1 LVKKNREL
9 LDELKAERAKKAE
22 GQEGSEALQR
32 QVEDLKAELRKYTF
46 DAPVNEIFRET
57 SSFGTVFRKAFEE
70 HFTIH
75 QDEDGK
81 FYIHEKD
88 GTPIMETRTEKVG
101 KKEGRKIYAEKTS
114 PMELGPSSI
123 RRVIDKRAWVKHP
136 FG

>member
-1 LVKKNREL
+1 MSDKTLEDLQAENEALVKKNREL

-32 QVEDLKAELRKYTF
+32 QVEELKAELRKYTF

-57 SSFGTVFRKAFEE
+57 SSFGAVFRKAFEE

-88 GTPIMETRTEKVG
+88 GTPIMETRK
-101 KKEGRKIYAEKTS
+101 
-114 PMELGPSSI
+114 
-123 RRVIDKRAWVKHP
+123 
-136 FG
+136 